1 MQEGGFMADKNTIIE
16 AISKKCNLTKAKSR
30 DVVNQVF
37 VTIEDSLVKGEKV
50 TISRFGTL
58 YPREVKPFTG
68 YNPVK
73 KSLTSYKGS
82 MTVRLKPS
90 KILREHL
97 EAA

>member
-1 MQEGGFMADKNTIIE
+1 MADKNTIIE
-16 AISKKCNLTKAKSR
+16 AISKKYKLTKIKSR
-30 DVVNQVF
+30 DIVNQVF
-37 VTIEDSLVKGEKV
+37 LTIEDSLVKGEKV
-50 TISRFGTL
+50 MISRFGTL
-58 YPREVKPFTG
+58 YPREIKPFTA

-82 MTVRLKPS
+82 KTVRLKPS